1 MSRSLDTLPTEI
13 ICEVVKILPFD
24 DARNFLSCGSSV
36 REPGKHAFNQNC
48 FRVLPVRL
56 SHDGLLKAE
65 QLLRMEPSCFI
76 QKIFIK
82 MEAFRH
88 TNFSAYEDRLGFI
101 LRRAFQAS
109 TKINTIIIHYDP
121 DFYDPGLLAPC
132 LNTEVLARALSTT
145 LEHQQTTEL
154 RIQIQNIR
162 LDDCRTLSRI
172 GQSFLYRVCSL
183 VLRIE
188 EYDWAKSFQSLT
200 SLAKN
205 LTEFSVINNAPDLLT
220 TSAIQKIMAKINTQT
235 LESITLAGVSISTN
249 KLTGSLRPLK
259 ASLKKLQL
267 QRINFRRES
276 FETFIH
282 YLSDNFSSDGFSLSL
297 EDIWETDRRGTE
309 YEIYDPMSYWSN
321 PRPVSANQEGPIIP
335 ASQLFTYSE

>member
-13 ICEVVKILPFD
+13 ICEVVKILPFE

-65 QLLRMEPSCFI
+65 ELLRMEPACFV
-76 QKIFIK
+76 QEVFIK
-82 MEAFRH
+82 MEAFS
-88 TNFSAYEDRLGFI
+88 TTYEDRLGFI
-101 LRRAFQAS
+101 LRRALQAS
-109 TKINTIIIHYDP
+109 TKIDTITIHYDP

-132 LNTEVLARALSTT
+132 LNTEVLARALGTT
-145 LEHQQTTEL
+145 LEHQQTPEL

-162 LDDCRTLSRI
+162 IDDCRALSRI

-188 EYDWAKSFQSLT
+188 EYDWAKSFQSLA
-200 SLAKN
+200 S
-205 LTEFSVINNAPDLLT
+205 LTENLEELSVINNAPDFLT
-220 TSAIQKIMAKINTQT
+220 TSAIQKIISKINTQT
-235 LESITLAGVSISTN
+235 LESITLAGVSISIN
-249 KLTGSLRPLK
+249 KLTGSLSPLK

-309 YEIYDPMSYWSN
+309 YEIHDPMSYWSN
-321 PRPVSANQEGPIIP
+321 PRPVSANQEGHITP